1 MTLENKLGITD
12 AVELARV
19 EEKMSKAQ
27 AHKLFSSGFCA
38 RSQAPAWECSL
49 GSSSFLS
56 SFAKLELRILGSQ
69 AGAWEPAQLKKLGNI
84 KQACLEKMFV

>member
-27 AHKLFSSGFCA
+27 AHKLFTGGFLDTLPCTK
-38 RSQAPAWECSL
+38 P
-49 GSSSFLS
+49 
-56 SFAKLELRILGSQ
+56 KTLRT
-69 AGAWEPAQLKKLGNI
+69 I
-84 KQACLEKMFV
+84 KHDIYNRNRL